1 MSHAYYTYCTMSIGH
16 ACVDNPILPR
26 YTTSSVEGLGSL

>member
-1 MSHAYYTYCTMSIGH
+1 MSHVCGTMSIGQYN
-16 ACVDNPILPR
+16 AEYTPI